1 MAPTVSHEDWQ
12 VVCAPVAD
20 SSETHPFNLFNRQA
34 KILARIVTAKIAL
47 TPKTLKS
54 AYSTLV
60 TTAAAMEHAAP
71 RLPPSSSPIGN
82 AGFVLFGIYV
92 LSGFANDWSL
102 HVFGVKAYLS
112 TVTLFLLPLAWLFSG
127 QALRGLRST
136 VGLCWAALLLWM
148 LLATPFSVWRGGSAA
163 SLANYVPRAYL
174 EFFYTCSFVTSLGR
188 CRQWMYI
195 QIGSGAALLLS
206 CVAFGNSG
214 GNLGGDSS
222 EARFMIPDSLFFAN
236 SNDLALALLLA
247 IASFLFLFH
256 RQNRAGR
263 LAGIAGILLST
274 SYAFR
279 TGSRGCVIAASA
291 MLILILWMSRNRW
304 NVAALGL
311 VALLVAVLVPGTHGE
326 SSSTLHRLSLLT
338 SADAS
343 PAEKASDVASVASQL
358 EREELF
364 KTSLRYTLNHPLFG
378 VGPDQ
383 FAAAVSQDA
392 ARFSQ
397 HAHWLGTHN
406 TYTQVSSE
414 CGVPALIFYVA
425 VIGLCLRSNLRLYR
439 RTRDRPA
446 DSDLA
451 GLSRCLIA
459 GTLVFAVSAF
469 FFHMAYSAYLPTLAG
484 FTVALQFAAGNSDHA
499 AGLEVG

>member
-1 MAPTVSHEDWQ
+1 LAGSLR
-12 VVCAPVAD
+12 ASVAD
-20 SSETHPFNLFNRQA
+20 SSETHSFNLFNRQA

-47 TPKTLKS
+47 TPETLKS
-54 AYSTLV
+54 AYSTVV

-71 RLPPSSSPIGN
+71 RLPQSSNPIGN
-82 AGFVLFGIYV
+82 AAFVLFGVYV

-112 TVTLFLLPLAWLFSG
+112 TATLFLLPLAWLFSG

-136 VGLCWAALLLWM
+136 AGLFWAAFLLWM
-148 LLATPFSVWRGGSAA
+148 LLATPFSVWRGGSA
-163 SLANYVPRAYL
+163 RAYL
-174 EFFYTCSFVTSLGR
+174 EFFYTCSFVTSLRR
-188 CRQWMYI
+188 CRQWMYV

-214 GNLGGDSS
+214 GNLGNDSG
-222 EARFMIPDSLFFAN
+222 EARFMIPGSLFYAN

-247 IASFLFLFH
+247 IACFLFLFH
-256 RQNRAGR
+256 RQNRAER
-263 LAGIAGILLST
+263 LAGIAGILLSA

-291 MLILILWMSRNRW
+291 MLILIFWMSRNRW
-304 NVAALGL
+304 SVAALGL
-311 VALLVAVLVPGTHGE
+311 LALLVALLVPGTHGE

-343 PAEKASDVASVASQL
+343 PAEKVSDLASVASQQ
-358 EREELF
+358 EREDLF
-364 KTSLRYTLNHPLFG
+364 KTSLRYTMSHPLFG

-397 HAHWLGTHN
+397 PAPWLGTHN